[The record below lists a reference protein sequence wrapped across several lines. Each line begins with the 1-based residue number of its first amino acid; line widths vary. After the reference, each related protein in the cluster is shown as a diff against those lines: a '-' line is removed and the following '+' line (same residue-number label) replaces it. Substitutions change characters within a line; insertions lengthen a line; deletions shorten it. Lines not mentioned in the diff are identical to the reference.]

1 MKKVL
6 VALSLLIA
14 VVSGSSFTTAPDFV
28 NRNVVSAFNNSYES
42 AKDVSWEVK
51 KDFVKATFTM
61 KGKVFYAYYRQTG
74 EQIATTRNLNIDELT
89 ASLRNELR
97 TKYEKNFW
105 LIQLFEVVS
114 DQENAYYASL
124 TDGEKTIVYKTDGL
138 SSWEE
143 FSRKKIS
150 E

>member
-14 VVSGSSFTTAPDFV
+14 VVAGSSFTTAPESV
-28 NRNVVSAFNNSYES
+28 NRNVLTAFNNSYVS

-51 KDFVKATFTM
+51 KDFVKATFAM
-61 KGKVFYAYYRQTG
+61 EGKVFYAYYKQTG
-74 EQIATTRNLNIDELT
+74 EQIATTRNMITDELT

-114 DQENAYYASL
+114 NQENAYYASL
-124 TDGEKTIVYKTDGL
+124 TNGEKTIVYKTDGL
-138 SSWEE
+138 SSWKE

>member
-14 VVSGSSFTTAPDFV
+14 VVAGSSFTTAPESV
-28 NRNVVSAFNNSYES
+28 NRNVLSAFNNSYES

-61 KGKVFYAYYRQTG
+61 EGKVFYAYYRQNG
-74 EQIATTRNLNIDELT
+74 EKIATTRNLIIDELP
-89 ASLRNELR
+89 ASLRDELR
-97 TKYEKNFW
+97 TKYENNFW
-105 LIQLFEVVS
+105 LTQLFEVVS
-114 DQENAYYASL
+114 DQENAYYVSL
-124 TDGEKTIVYKTDGL
+124 TDGVSTIVYKTDGL
-138 SSWEE
+138 SSWKE